1 MMLLIIIGTISIGA
15 VFAITNMVL
24 IPYLVS
30 EFGSTIIPSRLVS
43 VGMMSA
49 VALSVVIG
57 ILIDKYKRILPFILG
72 ITITACVAVLF
83 LSTDV
88 LMLIYIG
95 AILIVAAAFSFL
107 TPISSLIASHSAPQN
122 YDKNYGYLMGTV
134 NGSVFFI
141 SLLMGKLS
149 TWNMT
154 GMFELMSVIIFC
166 PMVPLIIYGVIRK
179 NKQPV
184 TVDAASQPKNENSSV
199 LSIFKNYPIVNY
211 FFIMQFGFWF
221 AIGGLFPYFT
231 YFLSTETN
239 LSLEQAIVWFGII
252 TLLSSIIAFIT
263 GIVTKIFKPKYL
275 LLCSLCAVMI
285 LAFITFF
292 FYGTV
297 VKGNGTFLFSKIAF
311 ILGSISLA
319 FYYTLSTAQVS
330 KIVLPRDIGKTYGIN
345 SVVFIGSQAIS
356 IRVVGDLLDKY
367 GFQSMFLVIGI
378 SFVVALFGMI
388 GMTTHKAYV
397 ESVL

>member
-24 IPYLVS
+24 MPYLVT
-30 EFGSTIIPSRLVS
+30 EFESTIIPSQLVS
-43 VGMMSA
+43 IGMMSA

-57 ILIDKYKRILPFILG
+57 ILIDKYKRILPFIFG
-72 ITITACVAVLF
+72 ITITACIAVLI

-88 LMLIYIG
+88 VVLIYIG
-95 AILIVAAAFSFL
+95 AILIVTGAFSFL
-107 TPISSLIASHSAPQN
+107 TPISSLVALHSAPQN

-154 GMFELMSVIIFC
+154 GLFKLMSIIIFC

-184 TVDAASQPKNENSSV
+184 AVNETKQSKNKNSSA
-199 LSIFKNYPIVNY
+199 LNIFKHYPIVIY

-263 GIVTKIFKPKYL
+263 GIVTKIFRQKYL
-275 LLCSLCAVMI
+275 LLCSMCALMI

-292 FYGTV
+292 FYSTV

-330 KIVLPRDIGKTYGIN
+330 KIVLPLDIGKTYGIN